1 MDSGTGAIL
10 VVDDDDPIRGFLVK
24 ALQQFGFSVLES
36 PDGADAV
43 QKFENH
49 GDEIAMVLLDLGM
62 PGMSGY
68 ETLPE
73 LQIMDSDVKVIVITG
88 LEPDEEQLPGV
99 LEILQKPVELDQ
111 LLASVR
117 NGLES

>member
-1 MDSGTGAIL
+1 MDSVTDAIL

-24 ALQQFGFSVLES
+24 ALQRHGFDVMES

-43 QKFENH
+43 QKFEKH

-68 ETLPE
+68 ETLAQ
-73 LQIMDSDVKVIVITG
+73 LQIMDPDVKVVVVTG
-88 LEPDEEQLPGV
+88 LEPDEEHLPGV
-99 LEILQKPVELDQ
+99 VEILHKPVALDQ
-111 LLASVR
+111 LVASAR
-117 NGLES
+117 NALES